1 MLTEK
6 TRVFKVG
13 LFVQSGTELLQIEGA
28 VSDLQRGYRPTTEVA
43 DFFLKKF
50 LGCELLEAPEI
61 TTKKLLQ
68 TTERFIRE
76 IVANQQTKARYEIA
90 ILSELSSQSA
100 EFRPREFAQQ
110 YLDTDHRMNYLSYL
124 EESNVP
130 QQTVVKDL
138 SLVRSQ
144 LKRVQM
150 DFRSG
155 ISILGDTDTF
165 DEYVKISRLD
175 DGRAHVEFDDHV
187 KEVRGKR

>member
-61 TTKKLLQ
+61 TTKRLLQ
-68 TTERFIRE
+68 TTESFIRE
-76 IVANQQTKARYEIA
+76 VVDDPQTKARYEIA

-100 EFRPREFAQQ
+100 EFHPRDCATQDF
-110 YLDTDHRMNYLSYL
+110 DTDHRM
-124 EESNVP
+124 
-130 QQTVVKDL
+130 
-138 SLVRSQ
+138 
-144 LKRVQM
+144 
-150 DFRSG
+150 
-155 ISILGDTDTF
+155 I
-165 DEYVKISRLD
+165 
-175 DGRAHVEFDDHV
+175 
-187 KEVRGKR
+187 